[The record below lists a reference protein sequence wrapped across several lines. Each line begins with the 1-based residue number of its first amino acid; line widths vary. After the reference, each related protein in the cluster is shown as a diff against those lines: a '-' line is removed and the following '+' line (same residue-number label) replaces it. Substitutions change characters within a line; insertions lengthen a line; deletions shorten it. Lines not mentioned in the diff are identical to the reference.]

1 MVNEKIECGDV
12 IVYSGNTETLYQYHG
27 FAKPA
32 GVMKGS
38 ELLHV
43 YSDLK
48 TGQIYYRSNSDFN
61 KKMQLHCKKNSAN
74 ASMLNLTNEQYI
86 VLSEYMRHHMLSC
99 IIVALTMLRRNTPH
113 SLTLASSILTAACM
127 TDDVENLVQQCVSDE
142 ASDSDLCYQ
151 MCDILMPNALPVEK
165 RSLAILCA
173 IEEGIK

>member
-1 MVNEKIECGDV
+1 MLNDKIECGDV
-12 IVYSGNTETLYQYHG
+12 IVYNNNTETLYQYQG

-43 YSDLK
+43 YSDIE
-48 TGQIYYRSNSDFN
+48 TGQVYYRSNSDFN
-61 KKMQLHCKKNSAN
+61 AKMQLHCKKTSVNAN
-74 ASMLNLTNEQYI
+74 MLNLTNEQYI
-86 VLSEYMRHHMLSC
+86 VLSEYMRHHSLSC

-127 TDDVENLVQQCVSDE
+127 TDDVEKLVQQCVSDD
-142 ASDSDLCYQ
+142 ATDSDLCYK
-151 MCDILMPNALPVEK
+151 MCEILMPNAHPIEK

-173 IEEGIK
+173 IKEGIN